1 MDHLLGSQLT
11 SYTALA
17 HSTWAVS
24 VVAAAA
30 AANMFGNVSK
40 FHNFLE
46 VYTEGTTAWQQLN
59 VRTRGNHL
67 NIRKPLKEMF
77 KLSNHDKHFQVLM
90 CSICPFISLAMYRYF
105 SLFLF

>member
-30 AANMFGNVSK
+30 AAANMFGNVRK

-46 VYTEGTTAWQQLN
+46 L
-59 VRTRGNHL
+59 
-67 NIRKPLKEMF
+67 
-77 KLSNHDKHFQVLM
+77 
-90 CSICPFISLAMYRYF
+90 
-105 SLFLF
+105 